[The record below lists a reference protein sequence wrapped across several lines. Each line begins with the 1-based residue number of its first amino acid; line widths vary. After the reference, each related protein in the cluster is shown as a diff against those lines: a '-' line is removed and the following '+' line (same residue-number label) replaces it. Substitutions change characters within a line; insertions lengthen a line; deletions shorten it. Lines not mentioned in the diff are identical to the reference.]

1 MLMVRILLL
10 MMGGSY
16 KGTIKLNQLTKR
28 FFRGNWRPLAPDKFN
43 N

>member
-1 MLMVRILLL
+1 MSMVRILLL
-10 MMGGSY
+10 MTGGSY

-28 FFRGNWRPLAPDKFN
+28 FFRGNWTPVAPDKFN